1 MKFLRNTWRAIKG
14 FFPWYAHLYKGRPW
28 YTKTAVG
35 IVSTIVAFF
44 LYLGMVDDNFL
55 WLLGK
60 SPGFMEIQEPPTF
73 AASEIYSSDGK
84 LIGKYFKEN
93 RTPVQ
98 YEQVN
103 PVFWKALGDTEDERF
118 YSHHGVDFLGL
129 GGALK
134 DALLHSGARGASTIT
149 QQLAKNMFSIRS
161 QSATGLLGKVPGVR
175 MLIMKSKEW
184 IVATKLEFVYSK
196 EQILT
201 MYANT
206 VDFGNN
212 SFGIMTAAKTYY
224 DCKPSQ
230 LTPDQC
236 ATLVGMLKATTSYN
250 PISHPKNSMARRNTV
265 LYNMVTHGDMSQ
277 SDYERYSKRELGAE
291 LHVEEYYGG

>member
-44 LYLGMVDDNFL
+44 LYLGMVDVNFL
-55 WLLGK
+55 WLFGK

-103 PVFWKALGDTEDERF
+103 PVFWKAL
-118 YSHHGVDFLGL
+118 V
-129 GGALK
+129 AL
-134 DALLHSGARGASTIT
+134 
-149 QQLAKNMFSIRS
+149 
-161 QSATGLLGKVPGVR
+161 
-175 MLIMKSKEW
+175 
-184 IVATKLEFVYSK
+184 
-196 EQILT
+196 
-201 MYANT
+201 
-206 VDFGNN
+206 
-212 SFGIMTAAKTYY
+212 
-224 DCKPSQ
+224 
-230 LTPDQC
+230 
-236 ATLVGMLKATTSYN
+236 
-250 PISHPKNSMARRNTV
+250 
-265 LYNMVTHGDMSQ
+265 
-277 SDYERYSKRELGAE
+277 
-291 LHVEEYYGG
+291 